1 MTRYYNLGTT
11 GFYNIDTNRQ
21 GILDSWIILLMNEVR
36 DIHGTLV

>member
-21 GILDSWIILLMNEVR
+21 GILDSWIVR
-36 DIHGTLV
+36 FICEENGGHTER